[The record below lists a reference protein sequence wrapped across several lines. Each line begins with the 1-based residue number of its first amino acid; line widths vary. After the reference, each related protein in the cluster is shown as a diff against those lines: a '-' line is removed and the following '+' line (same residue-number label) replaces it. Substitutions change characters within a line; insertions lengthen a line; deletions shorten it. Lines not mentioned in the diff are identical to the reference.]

1 MDDHRFSPTQAV
13 VGVVGLA
20 VAVWGLTGAP
30 DIADSGAVRWG
41 VVGIAV
47 LIGVVLI
54 VVGGLSGRNR

>member
-1 MDDHRFSPTQAV
+1 MDDNRFSPTQAV

-20 VAVWGLTGAP
+20 VAVWGLVGAP